1 MDSNELFHEM
11 LHAYQYQ
18 NEKNYTS
25 FVNARMNLDIEA
37 HYAQYLYLK
46 GSLEY
51 DVCEWRQAV
60 EVKKSRRHLAV
71 MTLNDYLDDKGYL
84 HEGMDQELVNSF
96 V

>member
-18 NEKNYTS
+18 NEKNY
-25 FVNARMNLDIEA
+25 
-37 HYAQYLYLK
+37 
-46 GSLEY
+46 
-51 DVCEWRQAV
+51 
-60 EVKKSRRHLAV
+60 HLAV

-96 V
+96 VEFNIVEAFKRTIEYKDYKYDSNRDIQSNFANLREITKNC